1 MGDRLDEVLQTVE
14 NFELTKT
21 WRLTIANTSPKRR
34 SSVAQPAVMITGI
47 IRELSP
53 EQPVEQA
60 ATLDDVRAEV
70 LAPDRLNALAF
81 VRGRGVN
88 PPG

>member
-1 MGDRLDEVLQTVE
+1 
-14 NFELTKT
+14 
-21 WRLTIANTSPKRR
+21 
-34 SSVAQPAVMITGI
+34 MITGI